1 MDMLTQ
7 RRRVPKLFRIIL
19 GIVFLPSLFVLPSL
33 VRHYEKICPA
43 EADAGSG
50 FIYPLNEHGSIAYLT
65 LPQYRK
71 ILAARAYLIGG
82 GLSIVALG
90 VWERRKQRNES
101 VSSPVD
107 NK

>member
-1 MDMLTQ
+1 MLTQ

-82 GLSIVALG
+82 GLSVVALG

-107 NK
+107 K